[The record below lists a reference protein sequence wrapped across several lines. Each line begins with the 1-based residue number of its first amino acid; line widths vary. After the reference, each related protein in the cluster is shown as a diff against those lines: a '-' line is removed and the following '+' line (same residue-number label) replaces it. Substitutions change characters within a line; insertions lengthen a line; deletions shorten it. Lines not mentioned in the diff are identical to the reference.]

1 MDSLYVWCED
11 EDVSRDDMMVFCRS
25 ETQEVRESQDARSFM
40 EEFQEVGELACIW
53 HDSVPKH

>member
-1 MDSLYVWCED
+1 VWCED